1 MTTAGSARLPS
12 YSTLQSNIAATLS
25 RDNLTSEIQK
35 AIKRAV
41 SYYERK
47 LFWFNRGEDSFIGSS
62 TPKRAFTVS
71 STNTFAG
78 IEQVVINYNSARYEL
93 IHENLDTIKSYDSN
107 NLNGLPQ
114 RWAYDPNGRLITF
127 DTNLNVTATVSY
139 TFVKKMA
146 TLSAAGDENDFT
158 TNAPDLIEARA
169 CWWLY
174 LTKIKNK
181 PAADAMKEEEL
192 DQLSCLNGETTSQV
206 SSGKVT
212 PTKF

>member
-1 MTTAGSARLPS
+1 MSIL
-12 YSTLQSNIAATLS
+12 YSTLQSNIASMLS
-25 RDNLTSEIQK
+25 RSDLTTQIQE

-41 SYYERK
+41 RFYERD
-47 LFWFNRGEDSFIGSS
+47 LFWFNRSEDSFIGSS

-71 STNTFAG
+71 ATNTLLQ
-78 IEQVVINYNSARYEL
+78 ITQVVVNYNSARYEL
-93 IHENLDTIKSYDSN
+93 VPENLETIKAWDSN
-107 NLNGLPQ
+107 NLNGLPH

-139 TFVKKMA
+139 TFIKKMP
-146 TLSAAGDENDFT
+146 TLSVAGDSNEFT
-158 TNAPDLIEARA
+158 DNASDLIEARA

-192 DQLSCLNGETTSQV
+192 NQLSSLKGETAFQT
-206 SSGKVT
+206 SSGRVT